1 MTKAVLV
8 SLGLTLVLMST
19 LATAKERNWQ
29 ESTETETK
37 LWVRDK
43 SEGAPFEATF
53 KVTKPDGSTSVAK
66 AKSGQ
71 GGVAEVS
78 FPQSFGLYGPMA
90 HGNYRW
96 EASVD
101 GRIVATDEFGR

>member
-1 MTKAVLV
+1 MTKALLV
-8 SLGLTLVLMST
+8 SLGLTLALMST

-29 ESTETETK
+29 QSTETETK

-43 SEGAPFEATF
+43 GEGAPFEATF
-53 KVTKPDGSTSVAK
+53 KVTKPDGSASVAK

-78 FPQSFGLYGPMA
+78 FPQTFGLYGPMA

-96 EASVD
+96 EATV
-101 GRIVATDEFGR
+101 GEKMVASDEFGR